1 MNQYLDIFK
10 DAIIEID
17 SQGNT
22 IYDKY
27 KMIEIIMDLE
37 KWDEEGSIDYLEY
50 NIWYSNIFKNVIF
63 LD

>member
-10 DAIIEID
+10 DAIIDID
-17 SQGNT
+17 YKGNT

-27 KMIEIIMDLE
+27 KMIEILMDLE
-37 KWDEEGSIDYLEY
+37 KWDEESTIDYLEY
-50 NIWYSNIFKNVIF
+50 NIWYSNIFENVIF

>member
-17 SQGNT
+17 SKGNT